1 MKPNIGSG
9 DKGDTSLL
17 GSKKVSKSDY
27 QVEAYGDVD
36 ELNSFIGLIRSNLK
50 HEETDGV
57 LKHVQEKLFVIGSH
71 LASSTENLD
80 LPKLTETDIK
90 FIEETIQTFEKDLP
104 ELKRFILPT
113 GTETSALLHVART
126 VCRRAER
133 SIVALS
139 KEKDVDRNLQ
149 SYVNRLSD
157 LFFTLARYVNKKEG
171 KEETEW
177 VSKS

>member
-17 GSKKVSKSDY
+17 GGKKVNKSDS
-27 QVEAYGDVD
+27 QVQAYGDVD
-36 ELNSFIGLIRSNLK
+36 ELNSFVGLIRSNLK
-50 HEETDGV
+50 QKEIDDLLQT
-57 LKHVQEKLFVIGSH
+57 VQENLFVIGSH
-71 LASSTENLD
+71 LASSTENPN
-80 LPKLTETDIK
+80 LPKLTENDVK
-90 FIEETIQTFEKDLP
+90 FVEESIQNFEKDLP
-104 ELKRFILPT
+104 ELRRFILPT
-113 GTETSALLHVART
+113 GTETAALLHVART

-139 KEKDVDRNLQ
+139 KEKEIDGNLQ

-157 LFFTLARYVNKKEG
+157 LFFVLARYANKKEG

-177 VSKS
+177 VSRS